1 MKINKKIDKLFKIN
15 IKFIYGIIRIQ
26 KQTRLWL
33 NWIEH
38 WVSAPAVVGSNPTRR
53 AISPIYPKKSDF
65 KKVKQTKIT
74 TFLQQYKQFIKTDTK
89 YLQWLNNNYY
99 FVIRIKNKI
108 VKYSLKSSNL
118 KYCNIIKLKLLRFLD
133 KELNL
138 INYNRSFTIHF
149 IEDDEDDPVEV
160 EKIKNKLRQVASDEL
175 SNGNINKLDINDSK
189 SITIKEAIE
198 KFLDYKENVEKVKD
212 ATLSNYKSSFNY
224 LYLFIT
230 DKTNIKI
237 LNKRFFNELQ
247 NKFMKIPKDYL
258 KAKNRKDINEILENK
273 NDLIKL
279 DNGTI
284 NKHFMVYK
292 SLYDFL
298 VRNDY
303 IQKNTVEI
311 KYLKEDNEIKKEE
324 FEYEE
329 LDDLFNLKS
338 IKKTKD
344 SDEEVQNFFKFAY
357 LTGMRLGEILRL
369 KIEDIEEIQGH
380 KIIDIKEAKNPTSI
394 RIIPIN
400 KDIEIILNEQIPKSK
415 NGYIFVDYQLDNRF
429 SSKANPIGKRL
440 NLKINNYLKS
450 KNKDNSIKSFHSF
463 RKNFTQTLYLE
474 RFQLKEIVISKLLGH
489 SVEGNITRKVYNRN
503 KVEREALINAMS
515 CIRLSDIKN
524 LKNENLYFEKKEKPI
539 ESRINENLGIIF

>member
-1 MKINKKIDKLFKIN
+1 
-15 IKFIYGIIRIQ
+15 
-26 KQTRLWL
+26 
-33 NWIEH
+33 
-38 WVSAPAVVGSNPTRR
+38 
-53 AISPIYPKKSDF
+53 
-65 KKVKQTKIT
+65 
-74 TFLQQYKQFIKTDTK
+74 
-89 YLQWLNNNYY
+89 
-99 FVIRIKNKI
+99 VIRIKNKI

-138 INYNRSFTIHF
+138 INYNRTFTIHF

-273 NDLIKL
+273 NDLVKL

-369 KIEDIEEIQGH
+369 KIEDIVEIQGH

-400 KDIEIILNEQIPKSK
+400 EDIEIILNEQIPKSK

-515 CIRLSDIKN
+515 CIKLSDIKN
-524 LKNENLYFEKKEKPI
+524 LKNENLYFEVKPKSEI
-539 ESRINENLGIIF
+539 SELNSNLDIVF

>member
-1 MKINKKIDKLFKIN
+1 MIDN
-15 IKFIYGIIRIQ
+15 DR
-26 KQTRLWL
+26 
-33 NWIEH
+33 
-38 WVSAPAVVGSNPTRR
+38 
-53 AISPIYPKKSDF
+53 
-65 KKVKQTKIT
+65 
-74 TFLQQYKQFIKTDTK
+74 
-89 YLQWLNNNYY
+89 YL
-99 FVIRIKNKI
+99 
-108 VKYSLKSSNL
+108 
-118 KYCNIIKLKLLRFLD
+118 
-133 KELNL
+133 
-138 INYNRSFTIHF
+138 TIHF
-149 IEDDEDDPVEV
+149 IEDDEDDPIQV
-160 EKIKNKLRQVASDEL
+160 EKIKNKLRQVASDEF

-247 NKFMKIPKDYL
+247 NNFMKIPKDYL
-258 KAKNRKDINEILENK
+258 KAKNKKDINEILENK

-338 IKKTKD
+338 VKKTKD

-369 KIEDIEEIQGH
+369 RIEDIEEIQGH
-380 KIIDIKEAKNPTSI
+380 KIIDIKEGKTKTSI
-394 RIIPIN
+394 RLIPTN
-400 KDIEIILNEQIPKSK
+400 KDIDLILEEQIKKSK
-415 NGYIFVDYQLDNRF
+415 NGYIFVDYQLKNRF
-429 SSKANPIGKRL
+429 SPKANPVGKRL
-440 NLKINNYLKS
+440 NLKINNYLES
-450 KNKDNSIKSFHSF
+450 KNKDKSIKSLHSF

-489 SVEGNITRKVYNRN
+489 SVEDNITRKVYNRN

-515 CIRLSDIKN
+515 CIKLSDIEK
-524 LKNENLYFEKKEKPI
+524 LKNENLYFKKKEVPI
-539 ESRINENLGIIF
+539 ENIINETAGMIF

>member
-1 MKINKKIDKLFKIN
+1 M
-15 IKFIYGIIRIQ
+15 
-26 KQTRLWL
+26 
-33 NWIEH
+33 
-38 WVSAPAVVGSNPTRR
+38 
-53 AISPIYPKKSDF
+53 
-65 KKVKQTKIT
+65 
-74 TFLQQYKQFIKTDTK
+74 
-89 YLQWLNNNYY
+89 
-99 FVIRIKNKI
+99 IRIKNKI